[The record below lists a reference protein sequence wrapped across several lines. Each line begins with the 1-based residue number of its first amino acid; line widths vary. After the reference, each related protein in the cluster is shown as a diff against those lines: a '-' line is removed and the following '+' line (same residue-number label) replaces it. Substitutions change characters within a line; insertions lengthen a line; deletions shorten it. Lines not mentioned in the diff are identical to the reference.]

1 MSFLD
6 TITSKGKE
14 AADKAKNLAD
24 IASLKSK
31 IAGCESQVKKAY
43 TEIGKK
49 YYEEMGSEPREEYL
63 ESCEAIKKA
72 LAEIEELQEKI
83 AALKE
88 EN

>member
-6 TITSKGKE
+6 TITSKSKE
-14 AADKAKNLAD
+14 AAGKAKNLAD

-31 IAGCESQVKKAY
+31 IAGCEAQVKKAY
-43 TEIGKK
+43 QEIGQK
-49 YYEEMGSEPREEYL
+49 YYEEMGSEPRAEYID
-63 ESCEAIKKA
+63 SCEAIKKA

-88 EN
+88 TK